1 MMVFRN
7 LTIRARIGL
16 TMAFLAVLL
25 GITGVLGLYGMTR
38 SNDSTREIFTNQM
51 PSAVNVAVSEMFAA
65 RERLALDRA
74 ALLAGT
80 PDSAAAVERSRAMR
94 VQSDAWWQKYLALPR
109 GADEDRLAQEVAARR
124 KVLQDS
130 CDAFGSAVA
139 AGDHDRIGEGA
150 KQLQARYNELAVAGE
165 ALRTFQFTDA
175 QARFDRAE
183 SVFETMRVLSIV
195 VLVAGIGA
203 AVLSWLTLSRA
214 IGRPIADALAHFDA
228 ISAGDLRRPIVVD
241 RRDEMGQL
249 LEGLARMQRGLV
261 DTVRT
266 VRGGSESIATAA
278 RQIAAGNIDLSSRTE
293 EQAAALQ
300 ETASSM
306 EQLTGTVKQNADN
319 ARQASSLAANASEI
333 ANKGNTVVG
342 QVVGTMGEINDS
354 SAKIADIIAI
364 IEGIAFQTNI
374 LALNA
379 AVEAARA
386 GEEGRGFAVV
396 AGEVRS
402 LAQRSSSAAKEI
414 KALIDASVERI
425 RTGSTLVDEAG
436 RTMSDVIGAVQRVTD
451 IMGEIAA
458 ASEEQSGGIDQVARA
473 VAQMDEVTQQNAA
486 LVEEAAAAA
495 QSLDE
500 QAARLRETAA
510 VFQLDDETA
519 RAGTAVAVAARHA
532 PRAAAAPPALP
543 RASNA
548 TPRRNARP
556 PRCRRASLS
565 PHRPRPRRLRRPPAA
580 TTGRRSDRRAPC
592 IYPHLVTND
601 ARDQRASSFQ
611 RWTKCDS
618 ADDRSCVVTC
628 SARRPSTETQERA
641 ACTSCSR
648 ARRTGM
654 SVRDCEKNL

>member
-1 MMVFRN
+1 MVFTN

-25 GITGVLGLYGMTR
+25 GVVGVLGLYGMAR

-51 PSAVNVAVSEMFAA
+51 PSAVDVAVAEMYAA

-74 ALLAGT
+74 VMLAGT
-80 PDSAAAVERSRAMR
+80 PDAAAAVERSRSMR
-94 VQSDAWWQKYLALPR
+94 TQSDAWWRKYLALPR
-109 GADEDRLAQEVAARR
+109 GPEEDGLAQDVAAKRQA
-124 KVLQDS
+124 LQS
-130 CDAFGSAVA
+130 ACDAFAGIVGS
-139 AGDHDRIGEGA
+139 DRHDRIGDGA
-150 KQLQARYNELAVAGE
+150 KQLQVRYNELAVASE
-165 ALRTFQFTDA
+165 ALRGFQFRDA
-175 QARFDRAE
+175 QASFNHAE
-183 SVFETMRVLSIV
+183 SVYEMLRVLSIV
-195 VLVAGIGA
+195 VLVAGFGA

-214 IGRPIADALAHFDA
+214 IGRPLADALAQFDA
-228 ISAGDLRRPIVVD
+228 IAAGDLRRAIVVR

-249 LEGLARMQRGLV
+249 LDGLAKMQHALV

-342 QVVGTMGEINDS
+342 QVVGTMVEINDS

-414 KALIDASVERI
+414 KALIDASVDRI

-500 QAARLRETAA
+500 QAARLRQTVSVFRIDDEAARPAA
-510 VFQLDDETA
+510 V
-519 RAGTAVAVAARHA
+519 VAAARQA
-532 PRAAAAPPALP
+532 PRAMPAAPA
-543 RASNA
+543 AVS
-548 TPRRNARP
+548 
-556 PRCRRASLS
+556 
-565 PHRPRPRRLRRPPAA
+565 AA
-580 TTGRRSDRRAPC
+580 TSAPA
-592 IYPHLVTND
+592 T
-601 ARDQRASSFQ
+601 ARDGRDAPAK
-611 RWTKCDS
+611 RT
-618 ADDRSCVVTC
+618 AIAT
-628 SARRPSTETQERA
+628 SARQPVAASTAPAPVAATAGGDDWETF
-641 ACTSCSR
+641 
-648 ARRTGM
+648 
-654 SVRDCEKNL
+654 

>member
-1 MMVFRN
+1 MVFRN

-25 GITGVLGLYGMTR
+25 GVTGVLGLHGMTR

-51 PSAVNVAVSEMFAA
+51 PSAVDVAMAEMFAA

-80 PDSAAAVERSRAMR
+80 PDSAAAIERSRAMR
-94 VQSDAWWQKYLALPR
+94 TQSDAWWQKYLALPR
-109 GADEDRLAQEVAARR
+109 DADEDRLAQDVAARR
-124 KVLQDS
+124 KVLQSS
-130 CDAFGSAVA
+130 CDAFASAVA
-139 AGDHDRIGEGA
+139 AGDHDRIGDGA
-150 KQLQARYNELAVAGE
+150 KQLQARYTELATAGE
-165 ALRTFQFTDA
+165 ALRSAQFTNA
-175 QARFDRAE
+175 QARFDQAE
-183 SVFETMRVLSIV
+183 SVFETMRALSVV
-195 VLVAGIGA
+195 VLLAGIGA

-214 IGRPIADALAHFDA
+214 IGRPIADALSHFDA
-228 ISAGDLRRPIVVD
+228 IAAGDLRRPIVVN
-241 RRDEMGQL
+241 RRDEMGQM

-436 RTMSDVIGAVQRVTD
+436 RTMSDVISAVQRVTD

-473 VAQMDEVTQQNAA
+473 VTQMDEVTQQNAA

-495 QSLDE
+495 QSLEE

-510 VFQLDDETA
+510 VFQLDDGAA
-519 RAGTAVAVAARHA
+519 RAGAAVAVAARHA
-532 PRAAAAPPALP
+532 PRAPSAPAAPAPAAARVERDAAPK
-543 RASNA
+543 RAA
-548 TPRRNARP
+548 
-556 PRCRRASLS
+556 
-565 PHRPRPRRLRRPPAA
+565 AA
-580 TTGRRSDRRAPC
+580 TTAP
-592 IYPHLVTND
+592 
-601 ARDQRASSFQ
+601 ARKPAAV
-611 RWTKCDS
+611 S
-618 ADDRSCVVTC
+618 AVPAPAPAAATAGGDDW
-628 SARRPSTETQERA
+628 ETF
-641 ACTSCSR
+641 
-648 ARRTGM
+648 
-654 SVRDCEKNL
+654 

>member
-1 MMVFRN
+1 MVIGN

-25 GITGVLGLYGMTR
+25 AVIGMLGVYGMTR
-38 SNDSTREIFTNQM
+38 SNDATREIFTNQM
-51 PSAVNVAVSEMFAA
+51 PSAVDVAVAEMYAA

-80 PDSAAAVERSRAMR
+80 PDSAAAVERSRGMR
-94 VQSDAWWQKYLALPR
+94 AQSDAWWQKYLALPR
-109 GADEDRLAQEVAARR
+109 GPEEDRLAQDVAAKRLA
-124 KVLQDS
+124 LQRS
-130 CDAFGSAVA
+130 CDAFGSMVA
-139 AGDHDRIGEGA
+139 AGDHERIGEGA
-150 KQLQARYNELAVAGE
+150 KQLQALYNDLATAGE
-165 ALRTFQFTDA
+165 ALRNFQFTDG
-175 QARFDRAE
+175 QAGFDRAE
-183 SVFETMRVLSIV
+183 SLFETLRMLSIA
-195 VLVAGIGA
+195 LLAAGLIA

-214 IGRPIADALAHFDA
+214 IGRPLADALAHFDA
-228 ISAGDLRRPIVVD
+228 IAAGDLRRSIVVH

-249 LEGLARMQRGLV
+249 LEGLAKMQRGLV

-293 EQAAALQ
+293 EQASALQ

-306 EQLTGTVKQNADN
+306 EQLTGTVKQNAEN

-436 RTMSDVIGAVQRVTD
+436 RTMSDVISAVQRVTD

-500 QAARLRETAA
+500 QAARLRETAS
-510 VFQLDDETA
+510 VFRIDDD
-519 RAGTAVAVAARHA
+519 AAA
-532 PRAAAAPPALP
+532 PGAAAARPVP
-543 RASNA
+543 RAVVA
-548 TPRRNARP
+548 
-556 PRCRRASLS
+556 
-565 PHRPRPRRLRRPPAA
+565 PA
-580 TTGRRSDRRAPC
+580 
-592 IYPHLVTND
+592 V
-601 ARDQRASSFQ
+601 
-611 RWTKCDS
+611 
-618 ADDRSCVVTC
+618 
-628 SARRPSTETQERA
+628 
-641 ACTSCSR
+641 
-648 ARRTGM
+648 
-654 SVRDCEKNL
+654 